1 MSTKHVPG
9 SFNGVADA
17 LSRNKANEVMSVIS
31 QIPRI
36 QVPGL
41 LLRLVVSERDRI
53 GALKLGHHCLPAHST
68 RGGTVY
74 QVYESGQRRYLF
86 FVGSSP

>member
-1 MSTKHVPG
+1 MSAKHVTG

-17 LSRNKANEVMSVIS
+17 LFRYRANQVMSVIS

-41 LLRLVVSERDRI
+41 LLHLVVSERPDW
-53 GALKLGHHCLPAHST
+53 
-68 RGGTVY
+68 
-74 QVYESGQRRYLF
+74 
-86 FVGSSP
+86 GSQA